1 MLYGAAGLQPTS
13 SGRTP
18 RHPIP
23 WETRVMSSNRQPPAP
38 LIPCR
43 RELAVAVVLA
53 LSILT
58 SRAVLAQ
65 GYQVL
70 HSFTGGS
77 DGATPVFVQLLGD
90 SAGNLYGTTSA
101 GGTHNSGTIFRSS
114 ADGSETVLYNF
125 TGGSDGASPVS
136 GLIADAAGNF
146 YGTALN
152 GGHSCRN
159 SSKGCGVVYKLSP
172 AGAQSVIYS
181 FLGVQNNSDGA
192 LPQGSLLLDFNG
204 NLFGTTS
211 SGGISTT
218 DCPNGGGTAF
228 ELTPSGN
235 SWTETQQYTF
245 LCTSTGGSHP
255 YAPLISDFEGD
266 FYGTTTGGGN
276 CGGSGDAQCGIVF
289 ELVPGPDGWSQN
301 MIYSFSG
308 GTDGAEVMNSLV
320 RDSDFNLY
328 GATELGGAYGEG
340 TLFRINEYDKT
351 VLHNFSGTDGA
362 YPVGGLIR
370 DAAGNLYGTTSEGG
384 SAHVGTIFELDSSG
398 NLTTL
403 HTFAGGTDG
412 AYPKG
417 TLLLSHGV
425 LYGTTT
431 RGGSSNQGTVFQFSL
446 PGTAPLQYDV
456 SIYGQNGHDTQPNGQ
471 VTVNTVGL
479 TTIQLNR
486 ASPSTTYTAQF
497 CISYTDCVSVG
508 TVTTNSSGAANTAVT
523 VPPGMWAGDFQL
535 LLSGTMEFSTSFLPC
550 CDYAVPG
557 SQVYYATL
565 QPETAVYGFPNGGPP
580 VRQDPLVS
588 GSMQLLS
595 SGLIQV
601 GLTGAVPYTVYT
613 VTQCPLAGGSDCYQ
627 LTGQGTTDSQGDATF
642 TVQPITLPED
652 IFSVVSTSGG
662 AGFVAGFAMPY

>member
-1 MLYGAAGLQPTS
+1 VDFPALSFL
-13 SGRTP
+13 
-18 RHPIP
+18 
-23 WETRVMSSNRQPPAP
+23 ETLLMSSNRQPAAF
-38 LIPCR
+38 IPFR
-43 RELAVAVVLA
+43 RNSRKLAVAVVLA

-58 SRAVLAQ
+58 PRSTIAQ
-65 GYQVL
+65 SYQVL

-77 DGATPVFVQLLGD
+77 DGGTPVFVQLLGD

-101 GGTHNSGTIFRSS
+101 GGTYNSGTIFRLS
-114 ADGSETVLYNF
+114 ANGSETVLYNF

-146 YGTALN
+146 YGTTLN
-152 GGHSCRN
+152 GGHSCRG
-159 SSKGCGVVYKLSP
+159 SSNGCGVVYKLDP
-172 AGAQSVIYS
+172 AGAQSVLYS

-192 LPQGSLLLDFNG
+192 LPQDGLLLDFNG

-211 SGGISTT
+211 RGGISTT
-218 DCPNGGGTAF
+218 DCPNGAGTAF

-245 LCTSTGGSHP
+245 LCTATGGSHP
-255 YAPLISDFEGD
+255 YAPLITDFEGD

-276 CGGSGDAQCGIVF
+276 CGGSGNAPCGIVF
-289 ELVPGPDGWSQN
+289 ELIPGPDGWSQN

-340 TLFRINEYDKT
+340 TLFRINENAKT
-351 VLHNFSGTDGA
+351 VLHNFGGADGA

-384 SAHVGTIFELDSSG
+384 SSHVGTVFELDPNG

-403 HTFAGGTDG
+403 HAFAGGADG
-412 AYPKG
+412 AYPQG
-417 TLLLSHGV
+417 TLLLSQGV

-431 RGGSSNQGTVFQFSL
+431 KGGSSNQGTVFQLSL

-456 SIYGQNGHDTQPNGQ
+456 SIYGQNGRDTQPSGQ

-479 TTIQLNR
+479 TTIQLNG
-486 ASPSTTYTAQF
+486 ASPSTAYAAQF
-497 CISYTDCVSVG
+497 CLSYTDCISVG
-508 TVTTNSSGAANTAVT
+508 TVTTNASGAANTT
-523 VPPGMWAGDFQL
+523 LSVPPGFWAGDFQL
-535 LLSGTMEFSTSFLPC
+535 LLNGTMEFSTNFVPC
-550 CDYAVPG
+550 CDYSFVH
-557 SQVYYATL
+557 SHYYATL
-565 QPETAVYGFPNGGPP
+565 QPWTAVYGLPNGGPH
-580 VRQDPLVS
+580 VTQDPLVS
-588 GSMQLLS
+588 GSMQVLNN
-595 SGLIQV
+595 GWIQV
-601 GLTGAVPYTVYT
+601 SLTGAWPYTVYT
-613 VTQCPLAGGSDCYQ
+613 VTQCPLSGGSDCYQ
-627 LTGQGTTDSQGDATF
+627 LTGQGTTDSEGDATF
-642 TVQPITLPED
+642 TVQPIGIPED
-652 IFSVVSTSGG
+652 IFTVYSMSEG